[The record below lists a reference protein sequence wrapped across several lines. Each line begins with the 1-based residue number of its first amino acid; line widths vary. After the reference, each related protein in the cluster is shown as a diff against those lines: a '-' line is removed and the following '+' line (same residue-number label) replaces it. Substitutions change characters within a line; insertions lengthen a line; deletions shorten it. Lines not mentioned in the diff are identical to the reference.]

1 MPLPENEIE
10 VRRALVEDE
19 FFPVFQPFVELRS
32 GRLVGFEVLARW
44 KHPILGVLSPRDFV
58 PMVES
63 CGLSDE
69 MTFAILRKALACDS
83 LKHNSLR
90 LSVNV
95 PPDQLLQFD
104 SPERISAAS
113 ERSGFE
119 LKRLTI
125 EITETAIVDELE
137 RAKSRVQQLKAMG
150 CRLALD
156 DFGTGYSSLKHLHAL
171 PFDEIKVDQSFIR
184 SMTERRESRKIVG
197 AAIGLG
203 QSLGMTTIAEGVETG
218 EQANML
224 FWMGCDLGQGWLF
237 GRPVGTDGLPA
248 IIQKGPNYS
257 FRPTTPKGYSVPL
270 IDQVALPAQRL
281 AQLQTL
287 FDNAP
292 MGVCFL
298 DRDLRYTA
306 VNSRL
311 AEMNGLP
318 IEAHL
323 GRSIA
328 EVVPEFFRLAEPFLD
343 TALKGDPV
351 IGVETVKRPVGGGP
365 IQSVLAS
372 WIPVRDEAGE
382 ILGISA
388 ALLDVSKSK
397 QLEEAL
403 RETEEHFRAV
413 MTLHPYVPW
422 VMNTNG
428 DVIEGSP
435 NWEALTGQKLEDA
448 LGSGWLKTLHPEDVE
463 PTLAAFRESLQN
475 GMPLRVFFRVRN
487 RYGQWQRVFSRGSPR
502 MGPSGKVVCFYG
514 VVEELGEA
522 GATNADVSV
531 RREQLSAALEAIPIG
546 VVLADA
552 LDGTIF
558 LINSVARGWF
568 GDCLYTGQGMAEY
581 SRAPW
586 ATLDDKP
593 LDPSRFPLV
602 RSVLRGE
609 TVEEQDVI
617 YRPSENARV
626 HLVLLSKP
634 IYSSEGRLIGAM
646 MLAREPGG
654 ATLLSRTSVR

>member
-1 MPLPENEIE
+1 MPLTETEIA
-10 VRRALVEDE
+10 VRRALAEDE
-19 FFPVFQPFVELRS
+19 FFPVFQPLVELRS

-44 KHPILGVLSPRDFV
+44 KHPTRGVLSPSDFV

-69 MTFAILRKALACDS
+69 MTFAILRKALASDS
-83 LKHNSLR
+83 LKHSSLR

-95 PPDQLLQFD
+95 SPVQLLQFD
-104 SPERISAAS
+104 LPEKISAAS
-113 ERSGFE
+113 QRTGFE

-125 EITETAIVDELE
+125 EITETAIVDDLE
-137 RAKSRVQQLKAMG
+137 RAQSVAQQLKVVG

-156 DFGTGYSSLKHLHAL
+156 DFGTGYSSLKYLHAL

-184 SMTERRESRKIVG
+184 LMTKRRESRKIVG
-197 AAIGLG
+197 AAVGLG
-203 QSLGMTTIAEGVETG
+203 QSLGMTTIAEGVDTE

-237 GRPVGTDGLPA
+237 GRPAGIDGLPA
-248 IIQKGPNYS
+248 IIQRGPDYS
-257 FRPTTPKGYSVPL
+257 FRPTMPKGYSVPL
-270 IDQVALPAQRL
+270 IDREALPAQRL
-281 AQLQTL
+281 AQLQTM

-292 MGVCFL
+292 VGVCFL

-306 VNSRL
+306 VNPRL

-328 EVVPEFFRLAEPFLD
+328 EVVPEFFHLAEPFLD
-343 TALKGDPV
+343 TALKGEPV

-388 ALLDVSKSK
+388 ALLDVSKSR

-403 RETEEHFRAV
+403 RESEEHFRAI

-422 VMNTNG
+422 VMNTKG

-463 PTLAAFRESLQN
+463 PTLAAIRESVQN

-487 RYGQWQRVFSRGSPR
+487 RDGQWQRVFSRGSPR

-552 LDGTIF
+552 LDGAIF

-568 GDCLYTGQGMAEY
+568 GDGLYTGEGMAEY

-593 LDPSRFPLV
+593 LDPSQFPLV

-609 TVEEQDVI
+609 TVEEMHVL
-617 YRPSENARV
+617 YPRPEGARL
-626 HLVLLSKP
+626 HLVLSSKP
-634 IYSSEGRLIGAM
+634 IYTGVGRLVGAM
-646 MLAREPGG
+646 MLVQEPGT
-654 ATLLSRTSVR
+654 AAVVRKSRLL